1 MISFMMVH
9 TCTMSVACVSCHIIS
24 NDPFQMIHF
33 NFKNFII
40 FHLINW
46 KQNKM
51 KFELEFECKSYDQL
65 NWTISI
71 HVTELTACY
80 KWKLKLFFILLSIW
94 NYEILSHADIIY
106 LKQIE

>member
-1 MISFMMVH
+1 M
-9 TCTMSVACVSCHIIS
+9 
-24 NDPFQMIHF
+24 
-33 NFKNFII
+33 
-40 FHLINW
+40 INW

-51 KFELEFECKSYDQL
+51 KFELEFEFEFECKSYDQL